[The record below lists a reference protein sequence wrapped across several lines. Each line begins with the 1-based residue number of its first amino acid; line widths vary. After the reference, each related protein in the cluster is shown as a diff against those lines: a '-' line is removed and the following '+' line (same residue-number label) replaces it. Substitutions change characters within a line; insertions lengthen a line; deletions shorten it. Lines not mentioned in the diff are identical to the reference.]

1 MIKIETCVDYG
12 YMLGDAI
19 LKGSLMNCKYQEAV
33 ILFPGPSNALKMPW
47 QACLEQKHK
56 IGYLAA
62 SHAWSQ

>member
-33 ILFPGPSNALKMPW
+33 ILFPGPSNALNMP
-47 QACLEQKHK
+47 
-56 IGYLAA
+56 
-62 SHAWSQ
+62 